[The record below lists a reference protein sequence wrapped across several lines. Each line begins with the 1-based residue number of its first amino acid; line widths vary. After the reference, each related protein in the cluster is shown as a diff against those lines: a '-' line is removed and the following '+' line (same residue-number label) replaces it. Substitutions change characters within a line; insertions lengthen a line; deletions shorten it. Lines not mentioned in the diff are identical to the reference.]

1 MTGKKEHINFKLDCK
16 FDKFP
21 ALLKKRLWHS
31 CFPVNFAKFLHLNLN
46 RLLNCMVKESED
58 LRKGKASE
66 ENCPNHKDISVQ
78 IIDHCNANDQENRM
92 DF

>member
-31 CFPVNFAKFLHLNLN
+31 CFPVNFCEISASEFKSTIKLYGEGKRGF
-46 RLLNCMVKESED
+46 KE
-58 LRKGKASE
+58 RKGKRGKLPKSQRYFRS
-66 ENCPNHKDISVQ
+66 NN
-78 IIDHCNANDQENRM
+78 
-92 DF
+92 